1 MSRLDPEHSRSPE
14 PGMLGGRVN
23 NRDAVLEDRVLV
35 VVIVGDAVTDAQ
47 LDWRFV
53 QRQCDALDFK

>member
-1 MSRLDPEHSRSPE
+1 
-14 PGMLGGRVN
+14 MLGGRVN

-35 VVIVGDAVTDAQ
+35 MVIVGDAVTDAQ